1 MTHNILKERLI
12 RTTDA
17 AGGVTSRSLPGVYEA
32 LAADAVIGFPALRA
46 HQRHGWHAF
55 LAQLGAIAVHESGA
69 DEPPTDAGT
78 WERMLRQLTRAYPR
92 DEPWHLV
99 VDALDCPAFLQTP
112 PCDLLHEYTRTSLT
126 PDGLDVLVSSKNH
139 DIKQDIATTAEA
151 EDWLFAL
158 VNVQTTGGFTGR
170 GRYGS
175 VRMNKGFSTR
185 SAIGLRP
192 DGVNTGGHL
201 YHDIRQLLIHRETNR
216 LRNRPARRKSGGL
229 ALLWLEPLDG
239 HSQHEVTALDP
250 YFLEAPRRIRLRA
263 GGPTGITGLRAT
275 RASVSIAASSLKG
288 NIGDHWTPIIKPD
301 GKAYSLGAGG
311 WKWRSLMRLIAAKT
325 EVELPTAMTPK
336 GCDHVKRWRLVARGM
351 ARTQGGTEGYHERT
365 DITFGSAFVEMLGT
379 TRGRERI
386 ERAANAVEKAAS
398 KARSRL
404 RLALAICAASG
415 KGGNALQSQHWTA
428 ATRACAPFEN
438 AIEREFFPI
447 LEATALA
454 AEDASSATAA
464 DALDTAIGEIAEK
477 VLETGLQHLAPSGW
491 RRDQATTNA
500 RRAYRGKTEPTR
512 PANGNGNDAG
522 DDSSEQRARTARSG
536 APSPETPAA
545 DKATKPAP
553 DPVAD
558 AARELLHSIQLLSK
572 AEQHRLD
579 RIPLDGGS
587 GSAGHAVEDDPIVT
601 RLRDAHAKADAGRRR
616 PDLDRAHPGG
626 PRGHP
631 AEEAG
636 HRPDAGGEAARR
648 RPAACA
654 GERRDAPPA
663 GAQRGQAPCDRD
675 GTRMPADEGHE
686 DAAGGH
692 RRHLPLHRRP
702 RRRERR
708 PHRRELLQ
716 PAPPPLRA
724 GPAAATRNDG
734 PES

>member
-1 MTHNILKERLI
+1 MTHNILKEQLI

-17 AGGVTSRSLPGVYEA
+17 AGGVTSRSLPEVYEA

-55 LAQLGAIAVHESGA
+55 LAQLGAIAMHQSGA
-69 DEPPTDAGT
+69 DEPPTDART
-78 WERMLRQLTRAYPR
+78 WKKMLRQLTRGYPR

-112 PCDLLHEYTRTSLT
+112 PCDLLHEYTRTSPT

-192 DGVNTGGHL
+192 DGVNTGGHV

-216 LRNRPARRKSGGL
+216 RRNRPARRKTGGL

-239 HSQHEVTALDP
+239 RTQHDVAALDP
-250 YFLEAPRRIRLRA
+250 YFLETPRRIRLRA

-275 RASVSIAASSLKG
+275 RANVSIDASSLKG
-288 NIGDHWTPIIKPD
+288 NIGDHWTPIVKPD

-311 WKWRSLMRLIAAKT
+311 WKWRSLMRLIAEKT

-336 GCDHVKRWRLVARGM
+336 GCEGVKRWRLVARGM

-365 DITFGSAFVEMLGT
+365 DITFGSPFVEMLGT

-386 ERAANAVEKAAS
+386 ERAASAVEKAAS

-447 LEATALA
+447 LEATALT

-464 DALDTAIGEIAEK
+464 DALDAAIGEIAEK
-477 VLETGLQHLAPSGW
+477 VLETGLQHIAPSGW
-491 RRDQATTNA
+491 RRDQARTA
-500 RRAYRGKTEPTR
+500 ALRAYRGKTEPAT
-512 PANGNGNDAG
+512 PGNGNGNGNDTSG
-522 DDSSEQRARTARSG
+522 DGSEQRALAAQSG
-536 APSPETPAA
+536 ARSPETPAA
-545 DKATKPAP
+545 DKPTKRAP
-553 DPVAD
+553 DPVGD

-587 GSAGHAVEDDPIVT
+587 GSAGHAVEDPIVT
-601 RLRDAHAKADAGRRR
+601 RLRDAHAKAM
-616 PDLDRAHPGG
+616 
-626 PRGHP
+626 
-631 AEEAG
+631 
-636 HRPDAGGEAARR
+636 PDADGLTWTGLIQAALAGIRPKRR
-648 RPAACA
+648 TSARTPAAKPLGA
-654 GERRDAPPA
+654 ALQLARVSDGTLHQLVRSEGKRRVVETVRACRRMKAMKTPPA
-663 GAQRGQAPCDRD
+663 AIEDICRFIGGRD
-675 GTRMPADEGHE
+675 VEN
-686 DAAGGH
+686 DARIAESFYSRH
-692 RRHLPLHRRP
+692 RHR
-702 RRRERR
+702 
-708 PHRRELLQ
+708 
-716 PAPPPLRA
+716 
-724 GPAAATRNDG
+724 
-734 PES
+734 